1 MDQTLSIIFF
11 FSAILIFGGLLFA
24 IISLTKNSPRTLDQD
39 KYRSRWMAIESRLK
53 RDDENSYTV
62 CILEADKLL
71 DQSLRDRG
79 LSGKTMA
86 ERMKQCQGKWTNG
99 NGVWAAHKLRN
110 RFGIILLQGHA
121 FWIKE
126 CWRNLSTLSQ
136 PNVCQSDWE
145 NYGGL
150 CR

>member
-24 IISLTKNSPRTLDQD
+24 IISLTKNSPRTFDQD

-110 RFGIILLQGHA
+110 RIAHETDVKVDYDRARQALIAFKQGLKDMGA
-121 FWIKE
+121 I
-126 CWRNLSTLSQ
+126 
-136 PNVCQSDWE
+136 
-145 NYGGL
+145 
-150 CR
+150 